1 MALKT
6 LSKRDRHPVAM
17 VILCLFAGMVIFPF
31 YWLLRSSLMS
41 DIEINTV
48 PILWLPQTFYFGN
61 FVRAMTAAP
70 FHLYF
75 RNSLFIAAVNI
86 VGCLFSS
93 SFVAY
98 GFARLRFKGK
108 NFWFTLLLST
118 MMIPGAV
125 TMIPTFLIWNT
136 IGGYNTYWPLTL
148 GSFLGGGAF
157 NIFLIRQF
165 YYGIPKDYDESAF
178 VDGAN
183 YLTIYWRIILPMAK
197 PVLCTIG
204 VFTFMSSWNDFLGP
218 LIYLKDDVLRTV
230 SLGLY
235 TFVGQHLTKYNLLLA
250 ASTVSTIP
258 MIVMFF
264 FAQRFFIEGV
274 TFTGIK
280 G

>member
-1 MALKT
+1 RT
-6 LSKRDRHPVAM
+6 
-17 VILCLFAGMVIFPF
+17 
-31 YWLLRSSLMS
+31 
-41 DIEINTV
+41 
-48 PILWLPQTFYFGN
+48 
-61 FVRAMTAAP
+61 
-70 FHLYF
+70 
-75 RNSLFIAAVNI
+75 
-86 VGCLFSS
+86 
-93 SFVAY
+93 
-98 GFARLRFKGK
+98 
-108 NFWFTLLLST
+108 FWFTLLLST

-125 TMIPTFLIWNT
+125 TMIPTFLIWNA

-183 YLTIYWRIILPMAK
+183 YLQIYWKIILPMAK

-204 VFTFMSSWNDFLGP
+204 VFTFMAAWNDFLGP
-218 LIYLKDDVLRTV
+218 LIYIKDDALRTV

-235 TFVGQHLTKYNLLLA
+235 TFVGQHLTKYNLMLA

-258 MIVMFF
+258 MIVIFF
-264 FAQRFFIEGV
+264 FAQRFFIQGV
-274 TFTGIK
+274 TFTGLK

>member
-1 MALKT
+1 MTLKT
-6 LSKRDRHPVAM
+6 KSKRDRHPVAM
-17 VILCLFAGMVIFPF
+17 VILCLFAGVVIFPF
-31 YWLLRSSLMS
+31 YWLVRSALMS

-48 PILWLPQTFYFGN
+48 PILWLPSKFYFEN
-61 FVRAMTAAP
+61 FYKAMTVAP
-70 FHLYF
+70 FHIYF

-98 GFARLRFKGK
+98 GFARLRFKGRT
-108 NFWFTLLLST
+108 FWFTLLLST

-125 TMIPTFLIWNT
+125 TMIPTFLIWNG
-136 IGGYNTYWPLTL
+136 IGAFNTYWPLTA
-148 GSFLGGGAF
+148 GAFFGGGAF

-183 YLTIYWRIILPMAK
+183 YLQIYLKIILPMAK

-204 VFTFMSSWNDFLGP
+204 VFTFMGAWNDFLGP
-218 LIYLKDDVLRTV
+218 LIYIKDDSLRTV

-235 TFVGQHLTKYNLLLA
+235 SFIGRYVTKYNLLLA

-258 MIVMFF
+258 MIVIFF

-274 TFTGIK
+274 TFTGLK